1 MSLRLPLLRS
11 PPFPG
16 TPVESAAVS
25 AAVADGPAQ
34 PASSPRAGIRSLIDA
49 IVDSRVGGT
58 FWAASPVTN
67 AMPTL
72 LLRPRSADEV
82 KWMAERARTLAAPAE
97 TLALLPTTPWAT
109 EARIRL
115 ERGGIAVVIGDV
127 DPWPL
132 LDTARALLCAGD
144 DELALLALF
153 RGLRVH
159 CTSRGPVAG
168 HGLTIDEPE
177 IPADRQMTLEE
188 LAHALLIAPVAYRD
202 CFSGRPADALAAVER
217 LGFWRGCI
225 DANRDV
231 AVGAGIA
238 VWKRREIAAMLWGG
252 APQPLRFSRGAAAA
266 VEVARHTGGAIA
278 VWPSRAPRGLTEA
291 AATAAVP
298 VHSVED
304 GFVRSVGLGSA
315 LHPPLSVVLDRRGI
329 HYDPSRP
336 SDLEDLLESAE
347 ITPALVARAG
357 RLTRAIVDA
366 GITKYGTVRGS
377 FTLDR
382 GGRRVVLVPGQ
393 VEDDLS
399 VRLGGNGIDNASL
412 LARTRAAEPDALIL
426 FKPHPDVDAGHRR
439 GHVPDEEALRH
450 ADRVVRDV
458 PMPALIEAVDAI
470 HVLTSLAGFEALLR
484 GREVVTHGS
493 PFYAGWGL
501 TRDLGAPL
509 PRRTR
514 RLTVAELVAATLILY
529 PRYLDP
535 KTGLPCPPE
544 TLIARLASQPQPR
557 PNWLIR
563 LRGLQ
568 GRLRR
573 PGGWA
578 RSAA

>member
-1 MSLRLPLLRS
+1 MSLRLPVLRS

-16 TPVESAAVS
+16 GAAEKAAVS
-25 AAVADGPAQ
+25 EATVRSANPA
-34 PASSPRAGIRSLIDA
+34 PIPPGTTSALIEA
-49 IVDSRVGGT
+49 IVEARVGST
-58 FWAASPVTN
+58 FWAASPPSSLR
-67 AMPTL
+67 PTL
-72 LLRPRSADEV
+72 LLRPRSADDARD
-82 KWMAERARTLAAPAE
+82 MAELAGRLATPAE
-97 TLALLPTTPWAT
+97 TLALLPDAPWAG
-109 EARIRL
+109 AMRRRL
-115 ERGGIAVVIGDV
+115 EAGGVQALIGDV

-132 LDTARALLCAGD
+132 LERASALLCAGD
-144 DELALLALF
+144 DEVALLALF

-159 CTSRGPVAG
+159 CVSSGAVAG
-168 HGLTIDEPE
+168 HGLTVDG
-177 IPADRQMTLEE
+177 PAVVAAQPMTLDE

-202 CFSGRPADALAAVER
+202 CFTGRSTDAAAAVER
-217 LGFWRGCI
+217 LAFWRGCI

-231 AVGAGIA
+231 VAGAGIA

-252 APQPLRFSRGAAAA
+252 SPHPLRFARGAAAA
-266 VEVARHTGGAIA
+266 IQAARRAGGAIA
-278 VWPSRAPRGLTEA
+278 VWPSRSPQGLAEA
-291 AATAAVP
+291 AAAAAVP
-298 VHSVED
+298 LHSVED

-315 LHPPLSVVLDRRGI
+315 LHPPLSVVLDRQGI
-329 HYDPSRP
+329 HYDPTRP
-336 SDLEDLLESAE
+336 SDLETLLETAE
-347 ITPALVARAG
+347 MSPALVARAE
-357 RLTRAIVDA
+357 RLARTIVDA
-366 GITKYGTVRGS
+366 GITKYGSVRGN

-382 GGRRVVLVPGQ
+382 GGKRVVLVTGQ

-399 VRLGGNGIDNASL
+399 VRMGGNGIDNATL
-412 LARTRAAEPDALIL
+412 LARARAAEPDALIL

-450 ADRVVRDV
+450 ADRIVRDV
-458 PMPALIEAVDAI
+458 PMPALMEAVDAI

-501 TRDLGAPL
+501 TRDLGPAL

-514 RLTVAELVAATLILY
+514 RLTLAELVAATLILY

-535 KTGLPCPPE
+535 ETGLPCPPE
-544 TLIARLASQPQPR
+544 TLIARLATQPKPR